1 MPLETETNSQ
11 NDIKKEYCVRKCDH
25 KGRLICSAYFESFI
39 RGIGMDHQGFL
50 YVVCSA
56 ADSQVF
62 KLDKDFNP
70 VRITCYGSSKYLG
83 LAYELLVT
91 SNCVL
96 VCSQNKRSICIF
108 DLNLNLHFNLDLGFS
123 PIGITNLNGTR
134 YIVTGKGTIGV
145 IDIDFES
152 RKYKI
157 MTLNEM
163 KTNHGTEEFKEVSNF
178 RSICTS
184 NEYLLVT
191 EENDQNGRL
200 LCLQFIDNQLRCVT
214 TEKDFSQHCSDTC
227 DKKCSPQV
235 VTHCN
240 DGANYYSQG
249 CFDGKFHIVRVTIE
263 NNVMTTEKMFEK
275 LYVHKCIMFKI

>member
-11 NDIKKEYCVRKCDH
+11 DDTEKKYCVRKCDH
-25 KGRLICSAYFESFI
+25 KGRLIRSAYFRSFI

-56 ADSQVF
+56 ADSQIF

-70 VRITCYGSSKYLG
+70 VRKTANESSRYLG

-91 SNCVL
+91 SDHVL
-96 VCSQNKRSICIF
+96 VCSHNKMRICIL
-108 DLNLNLHFNLDLGFS
+108 DLNLNLHFNLNLSFG

-163 KTNHGTEEFKEVSNF
+163 KIDHDTEKFKVSNF

-191 EENDQNGRL
+191 EENGQNVRL
-200 LCLQFIDNQLRCVT
+200 LCLQLIDNQLRCVT
-214 TEKDFSQHCSDTC
+214 IEKDFSKHCSDTC
-227 DKKCSPQV
+227 DKNCSPQV

-249 CFDGKFHIVRVTIE
+249 SFDGNFHIVRVTI
-263 NNVMTTEKMFEK
+263 MKTEKMFD
-275 LYVHKCIMFKI
+275 CN